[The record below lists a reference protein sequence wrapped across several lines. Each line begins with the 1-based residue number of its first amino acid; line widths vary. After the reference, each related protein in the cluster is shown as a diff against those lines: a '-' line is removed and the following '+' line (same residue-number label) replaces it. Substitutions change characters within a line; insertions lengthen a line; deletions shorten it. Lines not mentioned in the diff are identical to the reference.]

1 MAFFTET
8 IDGKEVKFQVLGS
21 MMLVDATK
29 EIRRIRQEAFSK
41 AGSAICGS
49 NNPEALI
56 GQTVVAID
64 QYMSQQIPDK
74 NDLRS
79 WLSSFEGAQFMIAKS
94 ARKADPKINTEEL
107 FDVMDLDQIEEI
119 GGKLFAGIFKK
130 PSDDAPPE
138 PEGDSKSVP
147 KPE

>member
-1 MAFFTET
+1 MAFFTEQ

-41 AGSAICGS
+41 AGGAICGS

-79 WLSSFEGAQFMIAKS
+79 WLSSFEGALFMIAK
-94 ARKADPKINTEEL
+94 AAKKADPRINADEL
-107 FDVMDLDQIEEI
+107 FDSMDLDQIEAV
-119 GGKLFAGIFKK
+119 GSKLFAGVFKK
-130 PSDDAPPE
+130 PSEDI
-138 PEGDSKSVP
+138 PEGEP
-147 KPE
+147 KTE